1 MLHVRLNVPA
11 AKVEPVL
18 DVIDDEPTVANL
30 VVVPGASRKPPG
42 DLVLFDLARES
53 ASRVIERLRALDL
66 HHSGAIAFD
75 EVEVILSDAAV
86 RAEKA
91 APGRPADAVIWD
103 GVEAR
108 TAEDS
113 KLSWSFTVFLVLAT
127 LIAGIGRYL
136 DQPILI
142 VGAMVV
148 GPEFVAV
155 AAICFGLTRWK
166 VRLVATAAGTLAA
179 GFGIAISI
187 AIAWWWTADVF
198 GWISREKAGT
208 GPQTDFIIHPDVWS
222 FVIAL
227 LAGVAGV
234 LSLTAAKSATL
245 VGVFISVT
253 TVPAAGTIGLTVAT
267 GLWGEARNSLLQL
280 LLNLGGML
288 LSGTLT
294 LLVQRVVWSRIRM
307 PDGPTSRTV
316 DRVDRRR

>member
-11 AKVEPVL
+11 AQVEPVL
-18 DVIDDEPTVANL
+18 DVLDHEPTVVNL
-30 VVVPGASRKPPG
+30 IAVSGVSRQPAG
-42 DLVLFDLARES
+42 DLVMFDVARES
-53 ASRVIERLRALDL
+53 ASVVIERLRALDL
-66 HHSGAIAFD
+66 HRTGAIAFD
-75 EVEVILSDAAV
+75 EVEVILSDAAD

-91 APGRPADAVIWD
+91 APGQPADAVIWD
-103 GVEAR
+103 EVEAQI
-108 TAEDS
+108 AQDS
-113 KLSWSFTVFLVLAT
+113 KLSWSFTVFLILAT

-142 VGAMVV
+142 VAAMVV

-155 AAICFGLTRWK
+155 AAICFGLTRSR
-166 VRLVATAAGTLAA
+166 VRLAATAIGTLAA
-179 GFGIAISI
+179 GFGIAITLSVV
-187 AIAWWWTADVF
+187 WWWTADAF
-198 GWISREKAGT
+198 GWISRDKAGS

-234 LSLTAAKSATL
+234 LSLTAAKSSTL

-267 GLWGEARNSLLQL
+267 GLWNAAWHSLLQL
-280 LLNLGGML
+280 LLNIGGML

-294 LLVQRVVWSRIRM
+294 LLVQRAVWARIRM
-307 PDGPTSRTV
+307 PGGATARVGRRT
-316 DRVDRRR
+316 